1 MAGTGR
7 VAHTN
12 HLVAAARVASTRK
25 AAEPLLVKGPVS
37 RADRATLSQEG
48 AAGRTV
54 GLAAAPV
61 AARRASTRAKALEPE
76 RRCSSPRI
84 QNLCMVFGPSLPR
97 NTLVTS
103 EGLPRWGH
111 MIHGVLG
118 GLVCWGLGWS
128 GLSQAQ
134 FRSGYNAPACASG
147 PPRSLA
153 ELPAAPQSLSD
164 LCRPCFTLGLPACPS
179 TPQATARRCT
189 RSPEVRTARPPRPIV
204 SGGGSTS
211 LR

>member
-153 ELPAAPQSLSD
+153 ELTAAPKVCLTSAARASLWA
-164 LCRPCFTLGLPACPS
+164 CRLALPP
-179 TPQATARRCT
+179 PK
-189 RSPEVRTARPPRPIV
+189 PRPV
-204 SGGGSTS
+204 VAHGRQKSEPRGPRDPS
-211 LR
+211 